1 MTRELK
7 NRIGETQLG
16 VNKDVSSATYT
27 IGEDDVGALLVIDN
41 QNPVTLAV
49 PDDLNLEAHSGFRVQ
64 LLQRNIGQV
73 EVVPY
78 PGVTIHSREGYKLEG
93 QGSLGILVKIN
104 DNEWGFSGDLAGF
117 EFSNQFYL
125 IDPTNK
131 PTDLLSLNR
140 VSGNADIIFEDSF
153 DSALG
158 RGRYKIDGSSEWAV
172 YKFLPVMSEAGA
184 GGYMSFKGEVA
195 GGTFSAGFYCFDAEQ
210 QQLGNAINCIA
221 DGVPVTD
228 DWSFAQG
235 YAVKEGV
242 DIKNLHPGTKYVQLF
257 FKFENV
263 NDDVYIDGIN
273 MLPMNFASISLYS

>member
-16 VNKDVSSATYT
+16 VNKDVLSATYT

-93 QGSLGILVKIN
+93 QGALGILVKIN

-158 RGRYKIDGSSEWAV
+158 RGRYKVSGDSEWAV
-172 YKFLPVMSEAGA
+172 YKFLPIMKEAGV
-184 GGYMSFKGEVA
+184 GGYLSFKGENA
-195 GGTFSAGFYCFDAEQ
+195 SGTFSAGLYCFDSEQ
-210 QQLGNAINCIA
+210 QQIGGGINCIA
-221 DGVPVTD
+221 DEVPVTNE
-228 DWSFAQG
+228 WQFAQG
-235 YAVKEGV
+235 YAVNEGV
-242 DIKNLHPGTKYVQLF
+242 DINNLLSGTKYVQLF
-257 FKFENV
+257 FKFENTTGE
-263 NDDVYIDGIN
+263 VYIDGIN